1 MDLPVATI
9 FFVIFTAVIGVA
21 GTRLSKTADQ
31 FADLTGLGEAMVGG
45 VLIGSINS
53 LAGTITSI
61 TAAYQNH
68 PELAVS
74 NAVGGI
80 LAQTTFLAFAD
91 ISYKKAN
98 LEHAAA
104 SYPNLM
110 HGTLLIIMLSFI
122 FLITF
127 SPEFSVKGT
136 NPASILMIIGYIAG
150 VRMIWK
156 AKRRSMWVPKS
167 TASTVEDLVLYVED
181 GDLSKKSVTIKFFI
195 LAAIVAFSG
204 YVVAETGIVIA
215 AETRLS
221 ETIVGGL
228 FTGVATALP
237 ELIVTFTAVRQGAL
251 TLAVSNIIGGNT
263 FDVLCV
269 AFSDIAYLNGSIYHA
284 LARAQLLIIAMTLM
298 HVSILVMGL
307 LDREKHGIAG
317 IGWESFLIIVLFVG
331 GYALIIFS

>member
-1 MDLPVATI
+1 MDLPAATI

-61 TAAYQNH
+61 TAAYQDY

-110 HGTLLIIMLSFI
+110 YGTLLIIMLSFI

-156 AKRRSMWVPKS
+156 AKRRAMWIPKS
-167 TASTVEDLVLYVED
+167 TESTVEDLVLYAED
-181 GDLSKKSVTIKFFI
+181 GGLSKK
-195 LAAIVAFSG
+195 
-204 YVVAETGIVIA
+204 
-215 AETRLS
+215 
-221 ETIVGGL
+221 
-228 FTGVATALP
+228 
-237 ELIVTFTAVRQGAL
+237 
-251 TLAVSNIIGGNT
+251 
-263 FDVLCV
+263 VL
-269 AFSDIAYLNGSIYHA
+269 
-284 LARAQLLIIAMTLM
+284 R
-298 HVSILVMGL
+298 
-307 LDREKHGIAG
+307 
-317 IGWESFLIIVLFVG
+317 
-331 GYALIIFS
+331 